1 MSKEKSKREQFRLI
15 AKRLLE
21 EAGGAGI
28 SSRKIKNS
36 VYQEAGIN
44 ENTSTGSWNH
54 FSVKKGV
61 IDSTEG
67 YGIVKI
73 EKGLYRLAKFAN
85 DNSDT
90 VEDIKED
97 IADKKLEQYYYPKF
111 AKFLVEDDDVERCSN
126 AITLEERIFNDQW
139 GNPDVI
145 GIKQFAKGLS
155 SPKIITAEIKVSQ
168 STKDILKGFGQSCAY
183 KLFSHKVYLVIPS
196 GSNIEQRIFTLC
208 IKFNIG
214 LVLFNLNGA
223 LDDIHWEVKNEPTYD
238 EPDYDYVESMLEGK
252 SKGSK
257 LFKLFKPYI

>member
-1 MSKEKSKREQFRLI
+1 MSIEQNKREQFRII

-28 SSRKIKNS
+28 SSAKIKNTIC
-36 VYQEAGIN
+36 QETGMN
-44 ENTSTGSWNH
+44 ENTSTGSWHH
-54 FSVKKGV
+54 FSSKKGV
-61 IDSTEG
+61 IDNAQG

-73 EKGLYRLAKFAN
+73 EKGLYRLTKFTN

-90 VEDIKED
+90 VEDIEED
-97 IADKKLEQYYYPKF
+97 TADKKSEQAYYPKF
-111 AKFLVEDDDVERCSN
+111 AEFLVQDDDMERCSN
-126 AITLEERIFNDQW
+126 AITLEERIFSDQW

-145 GIKQFAKGLS
+145 GVKQFAKGLS

-196 GSNIEQRIFTLC
+196 DTNIEQRIFTLC

-214 LVLFNLNGA
+214 LVLFNLNDT